1 MIKKGCIGLA
11 LLAQCFVASAQER
24 ASNDWY
30 VGFDVN
36 YISSDIGNEDIGEA
50 SFNPLGASLRIG
62 KYLEPQV
69 GIELYAMTGVS
80 DHEDLDINLDVNY
93 SLGIM
98 GRFES
103 PESEGGKLY
112 ILLGY
117 GITELEMDR
126 SETASPGKE
135 SFHGFNYG
143 GGVEFCLGQGE
154 KYYANLQAVRYYD
167 EDDLSIDGMSFGLR
181 YRF

>member
-1 MIKKGCIGLA
+1 MIKKGCISLA
-11 LLAQCFVASAQER
+11 LLVQCSLASAQGP
-24 ASNDWY
+24 APNDWY
-30 VGFDVN
+30 VGFDAN
-36 YISSDIGNEDIGEA
+36 YIISEVGNEDIGEA

-69 GIELYAMTGVS
+69 GIELYGMAGLS
-80 DHEDLDINLDVNY
+80 DHDDLNINLDVTY

-117 GITELEMDR
+117 GITELDMDR
-126 SETASPGKE
+126 SETGSPGKE

-143 GGVEFCLGQGE
+143 GGAEFRLGQGE
-154 KYYANLQAVRYYD
+154 KYYASLQAVRYYD
-167 EDDLSIDGMSFGLR
+167 EDDLSIVGVSFGFR